1 MRVLGTSVLVFEAI
15 VMGLF
20 IPVAYFTGRGGL
32 NGSTAVWIGAG
43 LVVLCVV
50 AAGMVTRPGGIALGW
65 IVQALVIA
73 CGFVVLDMF
82 VMGAIFAALWW
93 AAVHYGRKVDD
104 MRTQRDQAE
113 APDPQES

>member
-20 IPVAYFTGRGGL
+20 IPVAYFTGRGL
-32 NGSTAVWIGAG
+32 DGSTAAWVGVG
-43 LVVLCVV
+43 LVVLCLV

-65 IVQALVIA
+65 IVQVLVIA
-73 CGFVVLDMF
+73 CGFVVIDMF

-93 AAVHYGRKVDD
+93 AAVHYGRKVDE
-104 MRTQRDQAE
+104 MRTQRDQAG

>member
-20 IPVAYFTGRGGL
+20 IPVAYFTGRGIDGP
-32 NGSTAVWIGAG
+32 TAAWIGVG
-43 LVVLCVV
+43 LVVLCLV

-65 IVQALVIA
+65 LVQVLVIA
-73 CGFVVLDMF
+73 CGFVVIDMF

-93 AAVHYGRKVDD
+93 AAVHYGRNVDAL
-104 MRTQRDQAE
+104 RTQRDQAGT
-113 APDPQES
+113 PDPQDS